1 MAEVETKE
9 AVQAT
14 IFEPHGG
21 YPEFGGEPMPFGYLS
36 IKDGPAGLPFPV
48 FALEP
53 FTERPVEELAAY
65 ARVACAGPDLLASC
79 RALVAAMRKYEV
91 EVDGDAPTAHIDM
104 MTAAE
109 AAIQRAEA

>member
-1 MAEVETKE
+1 MAEAETKE

-21 YPEFGGEPMPFGYLS
+21 YPEFAGERMPFGYLS
-36 IKDGPAGLPFPV
+36 IKDGPTGLPFPV

-53 FTERPVEELAAY
+53 ITKRPVEELAAY
-65 ARVACAGPDLLASC
+65 ARVACAGPDLLA
-79 RALVAAMRKYEV
+79 ALKDLHRYTVVGTDEQRHAALN
-91 EVDGDAPTAHIDM
+91 
-104 MTAAE
+104 AAW